1 MSSLIHSYTWTWTHM
16 HSTAPA
22 SWEAPL
28 GPFPV
33 SRTPW
38 KITIW
43 LLSLEISFVCSQT
56 SYNCKHTVFAFCS
69 WLSLFNTKLS
79 KLIHGVCVAVVH
91 ILLAVYYCIEWTQH
105 DFLFHSCIC
114 GDWGCFSSCPQWVT
128 LLWTLL
134 GVDVRTHFCLAYI
147 PMDHTLFYLSNCP
160 LHAG

>member
-1 MSSLIHSYTWTWTHM
+1 MWTWTHM
-16 HSTAPA
+16 HRTAPA

-56 SYNCKHTVFAFCS
+56 SYKWNHTVFSFCS

-91 ILLAVYYCIEWTQH
+91 ILLAVYYFIEWTQH
-105 DFLFHSCIC
+105 DLLIHSCIH
-114 GDWGCFSSCPQWVT
+114 GDWGCFFLATMSNTAMNVVGGGC
-128 LLWTLL
+128 
-134 GVDVRTHFCLAYI
+134 THSF
-147 PMDHTLFYLSNCP
+147 LFDIYTYGPYVFLS
-160 LHAG
+160 L